1 MILFLYILSIKEN
14 RLQFLAVNSSYAIKK
29 SIENTLQRL
38 NYVDILWI
46 KRELESLNMV
56 NNVKF

>member
-14 RLQFLAVNSSYAIKK
+14 RLQFLAVNSSYAKK

-46 KRELESLNMV
+46 KRELESLNMF